1 MRKIF
6 FICLTVMLIHSCKE
20 AEIKPD
26 YTIVQGQLSNTKGGP
41 LVFSDLS
48 GFSKTIN
55 IKENGAFSDTL
66 HVNEGF
72 FMAMLEENVM
82 PMYFTKGAVIEITA
96 DAKDVSN
103 TLTYTGDN
111 KDLNNYYAY
120 KAKRTSKIREDM
132 ATNLAL
138 EENDYLELING
149 VKVDFEDQ
157 LDKSVTTNEDIKE
170 KERRAIEYFIQDQLD
185 YYVRY
190 HGNVTKKDDFQV
202 SDNFKSQLKE
212 FDKNNLEDF
221 LYSLDYNTSVFMSLM
236 QSASALAS
244 SDSIP
249 RRYAELTVANNIKN
263 DTLRELVLHRFV
275 EMNLPFTKDSV
286 RQNYYNKYLSLSK
299 NQIKK
304 EKITELYNNLQK
316 LEPGN
321 PSPKF
326 VNYENYKGGTTSLDD
341 FKGKYVYI
349 DVWATWCGPC
359 KAQIPFLKEVEAKY
373 HNKNIEFISLSVDSQ
388 KDHQKWKKMIEE
400 NEMGGVQLFADAAFN
415 STFIKDYNIVG
426 IPQFILLDP
435 EGNIVNS
442 NAPRPSDKALIDL
455 FSELGI

>member
-1 MRKIF
+1 MKKIF
-6 FICLTVMLIHSCKE
+6 FMCLTMIFINSCQKE
-20 AEIKPD
+20 EKKPE
-26 YTIVQGQLSNTKGGP
+26 YIIVSGQLSNTKGGP
-41 LVFSDLS
+41 LNFTNLS
-48 GFSKTIN
+48 GFTKTIN
-55 IKENGAFSDTL
+55 IKEDGSFLDTL
-66 HVNEGF
+66 HVSEGSY
-72 FMAMLEENVM
+72 MALLEQEYM
-82 PMYFTKGAVIEITA
+82 PMYFTKGAEIQITA

-120 KAKRTSKIREDM
+120 KAKRTSRMKDDM

-138 EENDYLELING
+138 EENDYLKLINE
-149 VKVDFEDQ
+149 VKVDFQGQ
-157 LDKSVTTNEDIKE
+157 LDKLVTINNDIKE
-170 KERRAIEYFIQDQLD
+170 KERRAIEYYIQDQLN

-190 HGNVTKKDDFQV
+190 HGNVTKKENFQV

-212 FDKNNLEDF
+212 FDKNSLEDYI
-221 LYSLDYNTSVFMSLM
+221 YSIDYNSSVIMSLM
-236 QSASALAS
+236 QNASALAS

-263 DTLRELVLHRFV
+263 DTLRELILCRFV

-286 RQNYYNKYLSLSK
+286 RQNYYNKYLSLSE
-299 NQIKK
+299 NQIQK

-326 VNYENYKGGTTSLDD
+326 VNYENYKGGTSSLDD

-373 HNKNIEFISLSVDSQ
+373 HNKDIEFISISVDNQ
-388 KDHQKWKKMIEE
+388 KDYQKWRDMIEE
-400 NEMGGVQLFADAAFN
+400 KKMGGVQLFADTAFN
-415 STFIKDYNIVG
+415 SLFIKDYKIVG
-426 IPQFILLDP
+426 IPQFILIDP
-435 EGNIVNS
+435 KGNIINS
-442 NAPRPSDKALIDL
+442 NAPKPSDKGLIDL
-455 FSELGI
+455 FSEFGI